1 MKNLEMLAHV
11 AHGLGEL
18 KDKVVFV
25 GGATIELYITDPTAP
40 QVRPTEDVDCV
51 AELVSRSDY
60 YQLEEKLRGL
70 GFQHSTDAG
79 APICRWNY
87 KGVRVDVMPTE
98 GKILTFKNRWYPEGF
113 SNSRPATLPEGMN
126 IRIFSIPY
134 LLASKLEAFEDRG
147 GGDFATSRDIEDV
160 VAVLDGAPDA
170 AEAIRTAPGPVKS
183 YLRDKFNRLLTE
195 ELFLEALPGHLPS
208 AAGSTERAARVES
221 LLREMV
227 SAS

>member
-1 MKNLEMLAHV
+1 MTNLEMLSHV

-18 KDKVVFV
+18 KDKVVFL
-25 GGATIELYITDPTAP
+25 GGATIELYIADPTAP
-40 QVRPTEDVDCV
+40 QARPTEDVDCV

-60 YQLEEKLRGL
+60 YELEEKLRGL
-70 GFQHSTDAG
+70 GFQHSTDEG

-87 KGVRVDVMPTE
+87 KGVRVDVMPTKGE
-98 GKILTFKNRWYPEGF
+98 ILTFKNRWYPEGF
-113 SNSRPATLPEGMN
+113 SNSRPAKLPDGTD

-134 LLASKLEAFEDRG
+134 LLAAKLEAFEDRG
-147 GGDFATSRDIEDV
+147 KGDFVTSRDIEDV

-170 AEAIRTAPGPVKS
+170 ADAIRTAPEPVKN
-183 YLRDKFNRLLTE
+183 YLRDKFKRLLAE
-195 ELFLEALPGHLPS
+195 GHFLEALPGHLPS

-221 LLREMV
+221 LLRELA